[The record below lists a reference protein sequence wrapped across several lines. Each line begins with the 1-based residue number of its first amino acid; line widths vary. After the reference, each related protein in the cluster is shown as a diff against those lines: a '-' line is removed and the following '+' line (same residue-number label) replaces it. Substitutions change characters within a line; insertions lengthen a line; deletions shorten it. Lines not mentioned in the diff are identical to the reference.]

1 MPRPVGNAGVPDACV
16 VAFDTVEADEVGA
29 SRYRQRVAAL
39 RDEEQRL
46 AVTGFVWADPRRPG
60 NRARAG
66 LRENISGALEPLL
79 QVLHVPGHLPL
90 RLAPHDERHEQLA
103 EPVPLEVGL
112 DRRARPRP
120 VIERLDWPF
129 RIALTGPSMPRAAQL
144 LGGLKLVVS
153 IVLVCSR
160 PPSRRT
166 MTTFDPTARG
176 PPSSARELTRLSC
189 HSSSRD
195 KSGFVRRSRRE
206 SGSIFRGT
214 WAARTDPIR

>member
-1 MPRPVGNAGVPDACV
+1 MRASQTPVSSPS
-16 VAFDTVEADEVGA
+16 TL
-29 SRYRQRVAAL
+29 SRRTRWEHLGIDSAL
-39 RDEEQRL
+39 PHCATRSSGSPSLDSC
-46 AVTGFVWADPRRPG
+46 ADPRRPG

-66 LRENISGALEPLL
+66 LRENLSGALEPLL

-160 PPSRRT
+160 RPSRRT